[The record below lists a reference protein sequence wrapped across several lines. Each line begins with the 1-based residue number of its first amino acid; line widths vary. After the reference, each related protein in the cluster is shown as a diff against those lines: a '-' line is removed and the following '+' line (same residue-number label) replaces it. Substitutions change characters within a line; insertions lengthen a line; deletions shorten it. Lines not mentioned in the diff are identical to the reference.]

1 MAYNPLDKRNLAI
14 SLANAFFTRSVSSG
28 ARKGK
33 KGFDDPPGS
42 VLYNRLRVHYAS
54 IDQASNLAVQGF
66 LCRYLIID
74 EIWVP
79 LAESLLITQFA
90 PVWNQAV
97 DGFGIKTPGAG
108 RNLQK
113 RSEWDVLHP
122 GRSFAS
128 GLQESKKT
136 EVDIRARVAQHIA
149 EFLANRT

>member
-1 MAYNPLDKRNLAI
+1 MSSRLC
-14 SLANAFFTRSVSSG
+14 RS
-28 ARKGK
+28 RK

-42 VLYNRLRVHYAS
+42 VLYNRLRIHYSS
-54 IDQASNLAVQGF
+54 IDQAVNLDVEDF

-108 RNLQK
+108 RIGQK

-128 GLQESKKT
+128 GLSESKKT
-136 EVDIRARVAQHIA
+136 EDELRIRVLNHITA
-149 EFLANRT
+149 FFANRQ